1 MTNIRFTGYRTRL
14 INRLLFCF
22 FMVKKKRNTG
32 EAEDKPDLFERME
45 RKIRNWIQFI
55 SYDIW
60 RLNPENFSNKTNFFH
75 NVLKTLILTIRNVQE
90 QNISTNSASLT
101 YRTVLSIVPI
111 LAILFA
117 IARGFGFE
125 DMIKGQ
131 LFEFMGTENGAAKK
145 IVEFINNSLS
155 QAQSGIFAGIGIV
168 LLLYTAVQLFT
179 DIENNLNAIWKVPKG
194 RSLQRR
200 VSDYFALILFLP
212 VFMVLNSGLNIVISS
227 SSLYSDNYGYILYP
241 ILSQLLKILP
251 FLIIILI
258 LTLLYK
264 FMPNAKVKFQYALI
278 AGIVAGIAIQLFQM
292 LYLSGQLWI
301 TRYNAIYGTFSAI
314 PLMLLWLQTSWL
326 IVLIGAEL
334 CFAAQNVRQ
343 FSFDKETKDISRRY
357 RDFFTIIIA
366 SVIVK
371 RFARQESP
379 LTPEQL
385 SMRCKVPIK
394 LTNDIV
400 ELLNDLNIISP
411 TPVENDLRE
420 MAFQPAMDINLLTVG
435 YVLKAIDAAG
445 SEDFMIDQKGEFALH
460 WNAIIQSR
468 ASVYDSGQNSLL
480 KDL

>member
-32 EAEDKPDLFERME
+32 EAEDKPDLFERIE

-101 YRTVLSIVPI
+101 YRTILSIVPI

-212 VFMVLNSGLNIVISS
+212 VFMVLNSGLNIMISS

-251 FLIIILI
+251 FF
-258 LTLLYK
+258 YHH
-264 FMPNAKVKFQYALI
+264 
-278 AGIVAGIAIQLFQM
+278 
-292 LYLSGQLWI
+292 S
-301 TRYNAIYGTFSAI
+301 
-314 PLMLLWLQTSWL
+314 
-326 IVLIGAEL
+326 
-334 CFAAQNVRQ
+334 
-343 FSFDKETKDISRRY
+343 D
-357 RDFFTIIIA
+357 
-366 SVIVK
+366 
-371 RFARQESP
+371 
-379 LTPEQL
+379 
-385 SMRCKVPIK
+385 
-394 LTNDIV
+394 
-400 ELLNDLNIISP
+400 
-411 TPVENDLRE
+411 
-420 MAFQPAMDINLLTVG
+420 
-435 YVLKAIDAAG
+435 IDA
-445 SEDFMIDQKGEFALH
+445 F
-460 WNAIIQSR
+460 
-468 ASVYDSGQNSLL
+468 V
-480 KDL
+480 